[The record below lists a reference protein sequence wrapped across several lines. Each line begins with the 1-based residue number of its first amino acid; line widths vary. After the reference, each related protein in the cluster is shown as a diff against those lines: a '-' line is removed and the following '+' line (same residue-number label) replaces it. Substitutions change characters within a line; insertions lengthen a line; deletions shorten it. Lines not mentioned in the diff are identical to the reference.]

1 MLENLAVG
9 FQVAFTATNL
19 LYCFAGV
26 FLGTLVGVLPGIGP
40 AGTIALL
47 LPLSY
52 GMDPSSAIIMLAGIF
67 YGSQY
72 GGSITSILVNIPG
85 EPSTIITALDG
96 HQMARN
102 GRAGPA
108 LGISAFGSF
117 IAGTISVVIMMLVAQ
132 PLSHVVLKFGPPEY
146 ASLMVLALTF
156 LTYLS
161 SGSAIKAALMALLGL
176 AISQVG
182 MDVITGETRFTF
194 GLLKLQDGVGIIPLV
209 MGIFGVAEVLSN
221 LEGSLRHEVFK
232 TRIKGLLPTLQDWK
246 DSWGAIT
253 RGTFIGFFLGLIP
266 GAGVTIAPLVSYG
279 VERKLSN
286 HPEKFGTGIIEGVA
300 GPESANNGACTSNFI
315 PLFILGIPTGGV
327 TALLLGAL
335 MIHGLQPGPML
346 ITQSPTVFWGTI
358 ISMYIGNV
366 FLLVLNLPLVGMWVK
381 LLKIPYGVLF
391 PLILFFCI
399 IGAYSLNYSKY
410 DVLVMIVFGVLG
422 YLLKKFRYQ
431 AAPLIMGF
439 VLGDLLEKSLRQSLL
454 MSSGDPSIFVTRPIS
469 LSCLVI
475 AVLLVL
481 SPILLRKRSWR
492 SAIETA
498 P

>member
-1 MLENLAVG
+1 MLENLAIG
-9 FQVAFTATNL
+9 LQVAFTATNL

-52 GMDPSSAIIMLAGIF
+52 GMDASSAIIMLAGIF

-85 EPSTIITALDG
+85 EPSSIITALDG
-96 HQMARN
+96 YQMARQ

-108 LGISAFGSF
+108 LGIAAFGSF

-132 PLSHVVLKFGPPEY
+132 PLSKLVLKFGPPEY
-146 ASLMVLALTF
+146 FSLMILALMF

-176 AISQVG
+176 GISQVG

-194 GLLKLQDGVGIIPLV
+194 GLLPLQDGVGIVPLV

-221 LEGSLRHEVFK
+221 LESSLRHEVFK
-232 TRIKGLLPTLQDWK
+232 TGLKGLLPSLRDWK
-246 DSWGAIT
+246 DSWRAIS
-253 RGTFIGFFLGLIP
+253 RGTVIGFFLGLIP

-279 VERKLSN
+279 VERRFSKR
-286 HPEKFGTGIIEGVA
+286 PEQFGTGVIEGVA
-300 GPESANNGACTSNFI
+300 GPESANNSACTSNFI

-335 MIHGLQPGPML
+335 MIHGLQPGPLM
-346 ITQSPTVFWGTI
+346 ISQNPNVFWGTI

-366 FLLVLNLPLVGMWVK
+366 FLLVLNVPLVGMWVK
-381 LLKIPYGVLF
+381 LLKIPYGILF

-399 IGAYSLNYSKY
+399 VGSYSLSYSKF
-410 DVLVMIVFGVLG
+410 DVLVMIVFGVVG
-422 YLLKKFRYQ
+422 YLLKKLQYQ
-431 AAPLIMGF
+431 PAPLIMGF

-454 MSSGDPSIFVTRPIS
+454 MSRGDPSIFLTRPIS
-469 LSCLVI
+469 VTCLII
-475 AVLLVL
+475 AALLLL
-481 SPILLRKRSWR
+481 SPLVFRKYLINGVRLD
-492 SAIETA
+492 
-498 P
+498 